1 MQFEIPSVENIDIK
15 YSDSVLST
23 ITCESK
29 ISNLH
34 YTKEHLMIISLL
46 VSVNVNIYDYEIKY
60 GGDEKTTFD
69 LITFNTD
76 KGIIR
81 IPNWESEDSDDLAK
95 KWINMINQGYLKN
108 ENNKNEEITDD
119 ILLIGCNYGEFITN
133 EYIELKKPK
142 KKSNRGR
149 KKKVKEPSK
158 RKKIGN
164 CRYFNSQITFTMK
177 LNNGTDKFYHIKLF
191 TNGTLQIPYIAHEDL
206 SIAKP
211 YIYKIMRII
220 NYYKDIKIDN
230 EKEFEI
236 IYIKSIMRNYKFHIL
251 NSELKI
257 DISKFRSLIID
268 FKKYMNTFD
277 ADQDISNILEE
288 YKNDWDILSKRK
300 IALIKHSSERYGG
313 FILKFQSPPPNEGLK
328 NTTVKIF
335 SSGKFNIDGCLE
347 REESDIIKSILETF
361 IKIKKNELVYIKL

>member
-1 MQFEIPSVENIDIK
+1 
-15 YSDSVLST
+15 
-23 ITCESK
+23 
-29 ISNLH
+29 
-34 YTKEHLMIISLL
+34 
-46 VSVNVNIYDYEIKY
+46 
-60 GGDEKTTFD
+60 
-69 LITFNTD
+69 
-76 KGIIR
+76 
-81 IPNWESEDSDDLAK
+81 
-95 KWINMINQGYLKN
+95 
-108 ENNKNEEITDD
+108 
-119 ILLIGCNYGEFITN
+119 
-133 EYIELKKPK
+133 
-142 KKSNRGR
+142 
-149 KKKVKEPSK
+149 
-158 RKKIGN
+158 
-164 CRYFNSQITFTMK
+164 
-177 LNNGTDKFYHIKLF
+177 
-191 TNGTLQIPYIAHEDL
+191 
-206 SIAKP
+206 
-211 YIYKIMRII
+211 
-220 NYYKDIKIDN
+220 
-230 EKEFEI
+230 
-236 IYIKSIMRNYKFHIL
+236 MRNYKFHIL